1 MFTDKKKEE
10 VNSCVI
16 NHMII
21 NLTNSESHF
30 ADEISIA
37 AIPLFTLKDAERQEK
52 VSN

>member
-1 MFTDKKKEE
+1 MFTEKKEE
-10 VNSCVI
+10 VNSSAC
-16 NHMII
+16 HKSYD
-21 NLTNSESHF
+21 NLTSSESHF